1 MYLKFKSFFFCSASG
16 VYFPYQELINPGIFG
31 SSDDRKNKD
40 LPKISETKNST
51 AEAIVE
57 NAKSAIAIIAV
68 EILITERFFNGPR
81 ISLPELMQFEFFPA
95 IIIISM
101 LSEMNMGMAARKNHP
116 EKAIPTPSVV
126 EKKRRQV
133 NLKFHEGL
141 GVSA

>member
-1 MYLKFKSFFFCSASG
+1 M
-16 VYFPYQELINPGIFG
+16 INPGIFG

-81 ISLPELMQFEFFPA
+81 ISLPELMQFEFELNMQLKEKEMQVITNRENNKEDRKDKRTKIQATQQSALIEQRQRNTGPQNFESSGND
-95 IIIISM
+95 I
-101 LSEMNMGMAARKNHP
+101 LSGD
-116 EKAIPTPSVV
+116 
-126 EKKRRQV
+126 
-133 NLKFHEGL
+133 FDL
-141 GVSA
+141 GSFDPR

>member
-1 MYLKFKSFFFCSASG
+1 M
-16 VYFPYQELINPGIFG
+16 INPGIFG

-101 LSEMNMGMAARKNHP
+101 LSEMNIGMAARKNHP
-116 EKAIPTPSVV
+116 EKAMPTPSVV
-126 EKKRRQV
+126 EKKT
-133 NLKFHEGL
+133 ET
-141 GVSA
+141 S